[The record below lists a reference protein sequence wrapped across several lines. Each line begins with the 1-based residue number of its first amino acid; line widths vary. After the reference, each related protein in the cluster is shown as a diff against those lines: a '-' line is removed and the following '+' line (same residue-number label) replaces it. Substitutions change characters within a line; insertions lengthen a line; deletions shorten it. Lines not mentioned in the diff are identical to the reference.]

1 MSRRTGRRGSTPGV
15 RVPAVGALLGA
26 LLLTGCAEP
35 LPEPTPDPVPATPS
49 AAVTEEQVDRVLE
62 AVAGA
67 VAEADAAQSV
77 DAAAARLTGPA
88 ATLRA
93 AEYTLAAGGV
103 EGAVTPLPEGV
114 QTVVTTATD
123 EWPRTILVVTEP
135 PADLQAP
142 LLLTLVQ
149 PGPREPYR
157 LWSWVRLL
165 PGTQMPPTAQPE
177 VGSPPVPA
185 DSTELLVP
193 PGEVLPRYVDVLVNG
208 DASEHAATF
217 AADRLRENIAGLR
230 QTYAQTATNGGAVT
244 EEIVPLEDGAV
255 AIGTADGGAIVTGGF
270 RLTISITLDDST
282 LTVDPATAAFL
293 GGATTLA
300 TSLELTFVGTVA
312 FDVPPAG
319 SEEQVTLL
327 GAEFS
332 LTGASGS

>member
-1 MSRRTGRRGSTPGV
+1 V
-15 RVPAVGALLGA
+15 LGA
-26 LLLTGCAEP
+26 LLLSGCAEP
-35 LPEPTPDPVPATPS
+35 LPEPAPDAVPATPS
-49 AAVTEEQVDRVLE
+49 AAVTPEQVDRVLD
-62 AVAGA
+62 AVATA
-67 VAEADAAQSV
+67 VAEADAAQDV
-77 DAAAARLTGPA
+77 DPAAPRLTGPA
-88 ATLRA
+88 AALRA
-93 AEYTLAAGGV
+93 AEYTLAAGAV

-149 PGPREPYR
+149 PGPREQYR

-165 PGTQMPPTAQPE
+165 PGTEMPPTAQPE
-177 VGSPPVPA
+177 VGNAPVPA
-185 DSTELLVP
+185 DSTEVLVP
-193 PGEVLPRYVDVLVNG
+193 PAEVLPRYVDVLLQG
-208 DASEHAATF
+208 DASEHAGTF
-217 AADRLRENIAGLR
+217 AGDRLRENIAGLR
-230 QTYAQTATNGGAVT
+230 EAYAQSAANGGAVT

-255 AIGTADGGAIVTGGF
+255 ALGTADGGAIVTGGF
-270 RLTISITLDDST
+270 RLTIAITLDDST

-312 FDVPPAG
+312 LDVPPAG

-332 LTGASGS
+332 LAGASGS